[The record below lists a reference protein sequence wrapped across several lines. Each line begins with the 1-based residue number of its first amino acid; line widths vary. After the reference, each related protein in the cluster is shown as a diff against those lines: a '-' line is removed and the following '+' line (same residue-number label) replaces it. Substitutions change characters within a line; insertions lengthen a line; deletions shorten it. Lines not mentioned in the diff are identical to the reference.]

1 MANTAWNP
9 SDLSG
14 VTLSGSNLIA
24 TSNSSTGS
32 SNMNWVRAADFQ
44 QTGKFYWEITMT
56 TWAGANTAACL
67 ATKACVPATWNA
79 AGLLAIYNDGDI
91 RIAGNV
97 IVSGFTGLVS
107 GAVMCFALDLTNGLF
122 WARVGAAGNW
132 NASSTA
138 NPVTGA
144 GGVSLATMGVGGAF
158 GAYPAAT
165 FTAASDKVTANF
177 GGSAFAGVVP
187 AGFTS
192 GFTSGAAF
200 STSALV
206 TQVTVE
212 QWATTATIA
221 GQAIVTQVALEQWV
235 PAAKPAVELAGN
247 LGGAFQYGK
256 LAYGKGQYS
265 RISAFAP
272 IFAADL
278 TIAPVA
284 NFSGDLTPTIVLAAD
299 LDVHVNLIDFAGGLV
314 PQIALGGSLSLDLPL
329 TALDGSFGFTAV
341 YGAPDM
347 ISGPLWA
354 GAEPCPSPPWAP
366 SEPCLV
372 PPWMTTAPCDPVVW
386 SKSRLCN
393 G

>member
-1 MANTAWNP
+1 M
-9 SDLSG
+9 
-14 VTLSGSNLIA
+14 
-24 TSNSSTGS
+24 
-32 SNMNWVRAADFQ
+32 
-44 QTGKFYWEITMT
+44 
-56 TWAGANTAACL
+56 
-67 ATKACVPATWNA
+67 
-79 AGLLAIYNDGDI
+79 
-91 RIAGNV
+91 
-97 IVSGFTGLVS
+97 
-107 GAVMCFALDLTNGLF
+107 
-122 WARVGAAGNW
+122 

-256 LAYGKGQYS
+256 LAYGKGNTAG
-265 RISAFAP
+265 SA
-272 IFAADL
+272 
-278 TIAPVA
+278 
-284 NFSGDLTPTIVLAAD
+284 
-299 LDVHVNLIDFAGGLV
+299 
-314 PQIALGGSLSLDLPL
+314 PL
-329 TALDGSFGFTAV
+329 RRS
-341 YGAPDM
+341 
-347 ISGPLWA
+347 
-354 GAEPCPSPPWAP
+354 
-366 SEPCLV
+366 
-372 PPWMTTAPCDPVVW
+372 
-386 SKSRLCN
+386 SRLTSPLLRSPTFPATLRRPSSSPLISTYTST
-393 G
+393 